1 MAGGRAA
8 MSYWPWWLGGAA
20 LAGVIVGHWL
30 LTRRMMAVSGRV
42 TVLVDRVRFGS
53 EPEEPEMTPE
63 QLVLAMRAATAA
75 EFGASALDGPSERPQ
90 APASDPPPA
99 SLRAPGDG
107 AAVPLSGV
115 PLRAH
120 FTLLGGGGAGGARG
134 AALGGGVE
142 PSALLCGEVFSSL
155 FGRTHLGPY
164 ALLFG
169 GLFVGFGTRMAG
181 GCTSGHGL
189 CGVSRGQSGSILATV
204 AFLATGVV
212 TSLLLRALS

>member
-75 EFGASALDGPSERPQ
+75 EFGASAL
-90 APASDPPPA
+90 
-99 SLRAPGDG
+99 
-107 AAVPLSGV
+107 GV